1 MNIMCSISGNPL
13 PKKVTWKVMA
23 HDETSFSDITAEDN
37 YEESVLIEDVECPP
51 VRVFQLTI
59 KKFDEK
65 MSGDTYK
72 CLPQD
77 VDNTLAGVPPTIE
90 IEVEPKSE
98 PCTLICLMCMELVSG
113 NDVILS

>member
-1 MNIMCSISGNPL
+1 
-13 PKKVTWKVMA
+13 MA
-23 HDETSFSDITAEDN
+23 HGETSFSDITVEDN
-37 YEESVLIEDVECPP
+37 YEETVSIEDVEWCP

-98 PCTLICLMCMELVSG
+98 PCTLICLMCMELVPR
-113 NDVILS
+113 NDMIMS